1 MTIKEQLAS
10 NIVGHWDFRTGSL
23 VDKSGNGNDA
33 SISTSGPY
41 WSNTKVGRA
50 MGLTGTSGLIKV
62 DDATNIQNIF
72 NGGGTV
78 FISSVIEG
86 EGQGGT
92 GRIIDKDQATSS
104 GWSVYPQNE
113 SAGFVKLTFMQR
125 FSTTAGIWTT
135 TSAVVQLGVVSRIV
149 ITYDSSST
157 VNTPTIS
164 INGVNAA
171 LSVTSA
177 PVGTAKDDSGLD
189 LYMGGNQPGAR
200 TFNGK
205 LMDVALFDVGLSSQQ
220 ISQLYNDASQ
230 EAHLNKIPTKTFL
243 PVRSDSEPKLLHWQ
257 KPINGKAIDVSGN
270 GNDSLPIT
278 AISTKDSIFGGGF
291 LCTGDSV
298 IETENTLDLSAENQI
313 TVSCWFK
320 AYDTNV
326 SKTIIE
332 FSTNF
337 NSQTNAFVLSTS
349 SGTITAGYRDGGGYS
364 TKDSPFTVVPGAVY
378 FIVATYDRTQSGADI
393 LQLYIN
399 NEDVGVSSLTAG
411 SGGGFFGNHDL
422 YVGSRAGA
430 SAFLNGVVEDIRVY
444 SGIMESS
451 TITALYNEARG
462 KLSYYCTG
470 EDWNVSPAEVTSGL
484 IGNSGFSV
492 GSGGM
497 FIASDPDGG
506 RVKAIVVQTDGW
518 YSRPSTQAYGEWSF
532 IMDRYQTNT
541 TRVLLIG
548 SDNAD
553 VTGGTQNGYYFISGN
568 SGQVTLSK
576 VTAGAGVSL
585 FQSAGGVMV
594 TGTRYKVRV
603 TRNVAGVFSTYL
615 TDMDSGSPEFL
626 VTAITG
632 TNPVTDTSFSTS
644 NYLVIQGDQYDALG
658 NFKFSPIIFD
668 PTA

>member
-1 MTIKEQLAS
+1 MTTKEQLAS

-23 VDKSGNGNDA
+23 ADQSGNGNDA

-72 NGGGTV
+72 DGGGTV

-230 EAHLNKIPTKTFL
+230 EAHLNKIPTKTVL

-278 AISTKDSIFGGGF
+278 AIHTKDSIFSGGF
-291 LCTGDSV
+291 LCNGASV

-326 SKTIIE
+326 GKNILE
-332 FSTNF
+332 FSANF

-349 SGTITAGYRDGGGYS
+349 GGTITAGYKDAGGYTTRDTS
-364 TKDSPFTVVPGAVY
+364 FTVASGAVY

-393 LQLYIN
+393 VQLYVDTI
-399 NEDVGVSSLTAG
+399 DVGVASLSDGT
-411 SGGGFFGNHDL
+411 GGGFFGNHDL
-422 YVGSRAGA
+422 YVGSRAGT
-430 SAFLNGVVEDIRVY
+430 SLFLNGVVEDIRVY

-451 TITALYNEARG
+451 TRTSLYNEGRS
-462 KLSYYCTG
+462 KLGFYCTG
-470 EDWNVSPAEVTSGL
+470 EDWNVTPSAQSSGYLSNTPLKILSGSHNVVVTENNKKGVECATDGFLSVPIDSFFGELKFKAYNAISGGTIGMYISDGELTGAWNGYGAVITGGGDEAVISKVTSGAGSVL
-484 IGNSGFSV
+484 GTGSAISV
-492 GSGGM
+492 G
-497 FIASDPDGG
+497 
-506 RVKAIVVQTDGW
+506 QTHVIKLTRNSAGLMRLFVDDVEEV
-518 YSRPSTQAYGEWSF
+518 SV
-532 IMDRYQTNT
+532 TNT
-541 TRVLLIG
+541 AYSSGARFLFFNLDAGDI
-548 SDNAD
+548 
-553 VTGGTQNGYYFISGN
+553 ISE
-568 SGQVTLSK
+568 
-576 VTAGAGVSL
+576 
-585 FQSAGGVMV
+585 
-594 TGTRYKVRV
+594 VR
-603 TRNVAGVFSTYL
+603 
-615 TDMDSGSPEFL
+615 
-626 VTAITG
+626 
-632 TNPVTDTSFSTS
+632 
-644 NYLVIQGDQYDALG
+644 
-658 NFKFSPIIFD
+658 FSPIIFD